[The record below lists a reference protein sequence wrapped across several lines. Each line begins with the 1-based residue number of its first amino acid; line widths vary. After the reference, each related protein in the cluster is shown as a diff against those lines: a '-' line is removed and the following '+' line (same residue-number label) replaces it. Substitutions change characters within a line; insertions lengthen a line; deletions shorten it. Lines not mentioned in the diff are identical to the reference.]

1 LWTSKAC
8 LRAVSSPGRALFLA
22 GKRCAG
28 EATLDAVLA
37 AVEST
42 ERSGER

>member
-1 LWTSKAC
+1 VDVEGVLASGA
-8 LRAVSSPGRALFLA
+8 LPGPALFLA
-22 GKRCAG
+22 GKRCVG